1 MLLGNLRRAF
11 RAGPVPTAERKFPM
25 RLRKLVAAA
34 VPLPALLGLAVAVPA
49 AAAPEPLVT
58 LADNA
63 APLVNS
69 DRTGDV
75 SADRPITAALS
86 LKLHNQQAL
95 EKFLADVQNPAS
107 PQYHH
112 FLTPAQFNAEFG
124 PSQADVDKAVSF
136 LGKSGATGIEVS
148 GNRQAITFTGSAAQL
163 ESAFRT
169 RIGTYHDQVS
179 GRSFFANDTAP
190 AVPADV
196 SGVVS
201 NVVGLDNHAVRTHS
215 TAKAAKPNVVKSVT
229 PPVLKTA
236 YGTSGLSATGSGVKV
251 GFVEF
256 DGYQKSN
263 ITQYDSTYG
272 LSAGSVTTVP
282 VSGANYDSSPGDGQI
297 EVELDIEV
305 VHAVAAAASD
315 YVYEAP
321 NTSAGELAMYQKIA
335 SDHTVNVVSISWGAC
350 ESAEGSSA
358 ANSISSAIATG
369 TAEGISY
376 FAAAGD
382 DGTTDCYRQTGSA
395 AKAVDFPASSP
406 NVTGVGGTKLTVTS
420 SNGYSSEATWNDG
433 NSGGSTGGGISTV
446 FAAPS
451 WQSSQSTT
459 KRKVPDVSADASPT
473 SGYYIYSAGSWETV
487 GGTSGAAPLWAAF
500 AVLQNQVHG
509 GGLGNLNPKFYSIGN
524 GSSYGTGFHDVTT
537 GNNTLHGTTG
547 FTAGTGYDQVT
558 GWGSFKASGLSGLIG

>member
-1 MLLGNLRRAF
+1 
-11 RAGPVPTAERKFPM
+11 M

-49 AAAPEPLVT
+49 AAATEPLVT

-69 DRTGDV
+69 ARVGDV
-75 SADRPITAALS
+75 AGGQSITAALS

-112 FLTPAQFNAEFG
+112 FLTPAQFAAEFG
-124 PSQADVDKAVSF
+124 PTQADVSKAVSF
-136 LGKSGATGIEVS
+136 LEKSGATGIEVS

-163 ESAFRT
+163 ESAFHT

-179 GRSFFANDTAP
+179 GRDFFANDAAP
-190 AVPADV
+190 TVPADV
-196 SGVVS
+196 SAVVG
-201 NVVGLDNHAVRTHS
+201 NVVGLDNHALRTH
-215 TAKAAKPNVVKSVT
+215 AQAVAKPNVVKAVT
-229 PPVLKTA
+229 PPALKTA

-282 VSGANYDSSPGDGQI
+282 VSGANYDSSPGGGQI

-305 VHAVAAAASD
+305 VHALAAAASD

-358 ANSISSAIATG
+358 AKSVSNAIATG

-382 DGTTDCYRQTGSA
+382 DGTTDCYRQTGST

-406 NVTGVGGTKLTVTS
+406 NVTGVGGTQLTVTS
-420 SNGYSSEATWNDG
+420 SNAYSSEKAWNDG
-433 NSGGSTGGGISTV
+433 ASNGSTGGGISTV
-446 FAAPS
+446 FTAPS

-459 KRKVPDVSADASPT
+459 YRKVPDVSADAASG
-473 SGYYIYSAGSWETV
+473 SGYYIYTAGAWQTV
-487 GGTSGAAPLWAAF
+487 WGTSGAAPLWAAF
-500 AVLQNQVHG
+500 ATLQNQVHG

-547 FTAGTGYDQVT
+547 FSAGTGYDQVT
-558 GWGSFKASGLSGLIG
+558 GWGSFKGSGLSGLIG

>member
-1 MLLGNLRRAF
+1 
-11 RAGPVPTAERKFPM
+11 M

-49 AAAPEPLVT
+49 AAATEPLVT

-63 APLVNS
+63 APLVS
-69 DRTGDV
+69 STRTGDV
-75 SADRPITAALS
+75 AAGRPITAALS
-86 LKLHNQQAL
+86 LKLHDQQAL
-95 EKFLADVQNPAS
+95 ERFLADVQNPAS

-124 PSQADVDKAVSF
+124 PTQADVSKAVSF
-136 LGKSGATGIEVS
+136 LEKSGATGIEVS

-163 ESAFRT
+163 EAAFHT
-169 RIGTYHDQVS
+169 RIGTYHDRVS
-179 GRSFFANDTAP
+179 GRDFFANDAAP

-196 SGVVS
+196 SGVVG
-201 NVVGLDNHAVRTHS
+201 NVVGLDDHAVRTHS
-215 TAKAAKPNVVKSVT
+215 ARVQPNVVKSVT

-236 YGTSGLSATGSGVKV
+236 YGTSALSATGSGVKV

-263 ITQYDSTYG
+263 ITRYDSTYG
-272 LSAGSVTTVP
+272 LSAGPVTTVG
-282 VSGANYDSSPGDGQI
+282 VSGANYDSAPGDGQI

-321 NTSAGELAMYQKIA
+321 NSGAGELAMYQKIA
-335 SDHTVNVVSISWGAC
+335 SDHTVDVVSISWGAC

-358 ANSISSAIATG
+358 AKSVSNAIATG

-382 DGTTDCYRQTGSA
+382 DGTTDCYRQTGST

-406 NVTGVGGTKLTVTS
+406 NVTGVGGTKLTLTS

-433 NSGGSTGGGISTV
+433 NSGGSTGGGVSAV
-446 FAAPS
+446 FTAPS

-459 KRKVPDVSADASPT
+459 YRKVPDVSADASPT

-500 AVLQNQVHG
+500 ATLQNQVHG

-524 GSSYGTGFHDVTT
+524 GSSRATGFHDVTT

-547 FTAGTGYDQVT
+547 FSAGTGYDQVT

>member
-1 MLLGNLRRAF
+1 
-11 RAGPVPTAERKFPM
+11 M

-49 AAAPEPLVT
+49 TAATEPLVT

-69 DRTGDV
+69 ARTGDV
-75 SADRPITAALS
+75 APDRPITAALS

-112 FLTPAQFNAEFG
+112 FLTPAQFNARFG
-124 PSQADVDKAVSF
+124 PTQADVDKAVSF
-136 LGKSGATGIEVS
+136 LGKAGATGIEVS

-169 RIGTYHDQVS
+169 RIGTYHDGVS
-179 GRSFFANDTAP
+179 GRDFFANDAAP
-190 AVPADV
+190 ALPADV
-196 SGVVS
+196 SAVVG
-201 NVVGLDNHAVRTHS
+201 NVVGLDNHALRTHKS
-215 TAKAAKPNVVKSVT
+215 HAVAKPNVVKAVT

-236 YGTSGLSATGSGVKV
+236 YGTSGIAATGSGVSV

-256 DGYQKSN
+256 DGYQKAN
-263 ITQYDSTYG
+263 ITKYDSTYG
-272 LSAGSVTTVP
+272 LTSGGLTTVS
-282 VSGANYDSSPGDGQI
+282 VNGANYDSSPGDGQV

-305 VHAVAAAASD
+305 VHALAAATHG

-321 NTSAGELAMYQKIA
+321 NSGAGELAMYQKIA
-335 SDHTVNVVSISWGAC
+335 SDNTVDVVSISWGAC
-350 ESAEGSSA
+350 ESAEGSSQA
-358 ANSISSAIATG
+358 KSVSSAIATG

-382 DGTTDCYRQTGSA
+382 DGTTDCYRQTGST

-406 NVTGVGGTKLTVTS
+406 NVTSVGGTQLSVTS
-420 SNGYSSEATWNDG
+420 SNTYSSESTWNNGD
-433 NSGGSTGGGISTV
+433 SGGSTGGGISTL

-451 WQSSQSTT
+451 WQSAQSTT
-459 KRKVPDVSADASPT
+459 NRKVPDVSADASPT
-473 SGYYIYSAGSWETV
+473 SGYTIYSAGAWQQV

-500 AVLQNQVHG
+500 AALQTQVHG
-509 GGLGNLNPKFYSIGN
+509 GDLGNLNPAFYSIGN
-524 GSSYGTGFHDVTT
+524 SSSYGTGFHDVTT
-537 GNNTLHGTTG
+537 GNNSLHGTTG
-547 FTAGTGYDQVT
+547 FAAGTGYDQVT
-558 GWGSFKASGLSGLIG
+558 GWGSFKGTGLSGLIG

>member
-1 MLLGNLRRAF
+1 
-11 RAGPVPTAERKFPM
+11 M

-58 LADNA
+58 LADSA

-75 SADRPITAALS
+75 AAGRQITAALS
-86 LKLHNQQAL
+86 LKLHNQQTL

-112 FLTPAQFNAEFG
+112 FLTPAQFTAEFG
-124 PSQADVDKAVSF
+124 PAQADVDKAVSF
-136 LGKSGATGIEVS
+136 LEKAGATGIEVS
-148 GNRQAITFTGSAAQL
+148 GNRQAVTFTGSAAQL

-169 RIGTYHDQVS
+169 RIGTYHDKVS
-179 GRSFFANDTAP
+179 GRDFFANDAAP
-190 AVPADV
+190 AVPSDV
-196 SGVVS
+196 SGVVA
-201 NVVGLDNHAVRTHS
+201 NVVGLDDHAVRTHS
-215 TAKAAKPNVVKSVT
+215 SVAAAKPNVVKAVT

-256 DGYQKSN
+256 DGYQKAN
-263 ITQYDSTYG
+263 ITKYDSTYG
-272 LSAGSVTTVP
+272 LSAGTVTTVP

-305 VHAVAAAASD
+305 VHALAAKAND

-321 NTSAGELAMYQKIA
+321 NSSAGELAMYQKIA

-358 ANSISSAIATG
+358 AKSVSNAIATG

-382 DGTTDCYRQTGSA
+382 DGTTDCYRQTGST

-406 NVTGVGGTKLTVTS
+406 NVTGVGGTQLTVTS
-420 SNGYSSEATWNDG
+420 SNAYSSEKAWNDG
-433 NSGGSTGGGISTV
+433 ASNGSTGGGISTV
-446 FAAPS
+446 FTAPS

-459 KRKVPDVSADASPT
+459 YRKVPDVSADAASG
-473 SGYYIYSAGSWETV
+473 SGYYIYTAGSWETV
-487 GGTSGAAPLWAAF
+487 WGTSGAAPLWAAF
-500 AVLQNQVHG
+500 ATLQNQVHG

-558 GWGSFKASGLSGLIG
+558 GWGSFKGSGLSGLIG

>member
-1 MLLGNLRRAF
+1 
-11 RAGPVPTAERKFPM
+11 M

-49 AAAPEPLVT
+49 AAASEPLVT

-69 DRTGDV
+69 ARIGDV
-75 SADRPITAALS
+75 AADRPITAALS
-86 LKLHNQQAL
+86 LKLHNQQAF

-107 PQYHH
+107 PQYHR
-112 FLTPAQFNAEFG
+112 FLTPAQFNARFG
-124 PSQADVDKAVSF
+124 PTQADVDKAVSF
-136 LGKSGATGIEVS
+136 LGKAGATGIEVS
-148 GNRQAITFTGSAAQL
+148 GNRQVVTFTGSAAQL

-169 RIGTYHDQVS
+169 RIGNYHDQAS
-179 GRSFFANDTAP
+179 GRDFFANDAVP
-190 AVPADV
+190 AVPASVSDV
-196 SGVVS
+196 VG
-201 NVVGLDNHAVRTHS
+201 NVVGLDNHAVRTHQS
-215 TAKAAKPNVVKSVT
+215 KPLAQPNVVKSVT

-236 YGTSGLSATGSGVKV
+236 YGTSSLSATGSGVNV

-263 ITQYDSTYG
+263 ITKYDSTYG

-282 VSGANYDSSPGDGQI
+282 VSGANYDSSPGGGQI

-305 VHAVAAAASD
+305 VHALAAAAND

-321 NTSAGELAMYQKIA
+321 NSSAGELAMYQKIA
-335 SDHTVNVVSISWGAC
+335 SDAKVDVVSISWGAC
-350 ESAEGSSA
+350 EAAEGSSA
-358 ANSISSAIATG
+358 AKSVSSAIATG

-395 AKAVDFPASSP
+395 AKGVDFPASSP
-406 NVTGVGGTKLTVTS
+406 NVSGVGGTKLSVTS
-420 SNGYSSEATWNDG
+420 SNGYSSEVVWNDG

-446 FAAPS
+446 FTAPS

-459 KRKVPDVSADASPT
+459 YRKVPDVSADASPT

-487 GGTSGAAPLWAAF
+487 GGTSGATPLWAAF
-500 AVLQNQVHG
+500 AALQNQVHG
-509 GGLGNLNPKFYSIGN
+509 GALGNLNPKFYSIGN
-524 GSSYGTGFHDVTT
+524 GSSYGTGFHDVTS

-547 FTAGTGYDQVT
+547 FSAGTGYDQVT

>member
-1 MLLGNLRRAF
+1 
-11 RAGPVPTAERKFPM
+11 M

-49 AAAPEPLVT
+49 AAASEPLVT
-58 LADNA
+58 LADNT
-63 APLVNS
+63 APLINS
-69 DRTGDV
+69 ARTGDV
-75 SADRPITAALS
+75 APDRPITAALS

-95 EKFLADVQNPAS
+95 EKFLSDVQNPAS
-107 PQYHH
+107 PQYHR
-112 FLTPAQFNAEFG
+112 FLTPAQFNARFG
-124 PSQADVDKAVSF
+124 PTQADVDKAVSF
-136 LGKSGATGIEVS
+136 LGKAGLTGIEVS
-148 GNRQAITFTGSAAQL
+148 GNRQAVTFTGSAAQL

-169 RIGTYHDQVS
+169 RIGTYHDQAS
-179 GRSFFANDTAP
+179 GRDFFANDTLP
-190 AVPADV
+190 AVPASVSDV
-196 SGVVS
+196 VGG
-201 NVVGLDNHAVRTHS
+201 VVGLDDHAVRTHS
-215 TAKAAKPNVVKSVT
+215 SKPLAQPNVVKSVT

-236 YGTSGLSATGSGVKV
+236 YGSSGLSATGSGVNV

-256 DGYQKSN
+256 DGYQKAN
-263 ITQYDSTYG
+263 ITKYDSTYG
-272 LSAGSVTTVP
+272 LSAGSVTTVG

-305 VHAVAAAASD
+305 VHALAAAAND

-321 NTSAGELAMYQKIA
+321 NSSAGELAMYQKIA
-335 SDHTVNVVSISWGAC
+335 SDAKVSVVSISWGAC

-358 ANSISSAIATG
+358 AKSVSSAIATG

-395 AKAVDFPASSP
+395 ARGVDFPASSP
-406 NVTGVGGTKLTVTS
+406 NVSGVGGTKLSVTS
-420 SNGYSSEATWNDG
+420 SNGYSSEVVWNDG

-446 FAAPS
+446 FTAPS

-459 KRKVPDVSADASPT
+459 YRKVPDVSADASPT
-473 SGYYIYSAGSWETV
+473 SGYYIYSAGSWGTV

-500 AVLQNQVHG
+500 AALQNQVHG
-509 GGLGNLNPKFYSIGN
+509 GSLGNLNPKFYSIGN
-524 GSSYGTGFHDVTT
+524 GSSYGTGFHDVTS

-547 FTAGTGYDQVT
+547 FSAGTGYDQVT
-558 GWGSFKASGLSGLIG
+558 GWGSFKAAGLSGLIG

>member
-1 MLLGNLRRAF
+1 
-11 RAGPVPTAERKFPM
+11 M

-49 AAAPEPLVT
+49 TAATEPLVT

-63 APLVNS
+63 APLINS
-69 DRTGDV
+69 ARTGDV
-75 SADRPITAALS
+75 AAGQPITAALS

-124 PSQADVDKAVSF
+124 PTQADVDKAVSF
-136 LGKSGATGIEVS
+136 LGKSGLTGIEVS

-163 ESAFRT
+163 ESAFHT
-169 RIGTYHDQVS
+169 RLGTYHDQAS
-179 GRSFFANDTAP
+179 GRNFFANDAAP
-190 AVPADV
+190 TVAADV
-196 SGVVS
+196 SNVVA
-201 NVVGLDNHAVRTHS
+201 NVVGLDNHALRTHAS
-215 TAKAAKPNVVKSVT
+215 AAAKPNVVKSVT

-263 ITQYDSTYG
+263 ITKYDSTYG
-272 LSAGSVTTVP
+272 LSAGTVTTVP

-305 VHAVAAAASD
+305 VHALAAKAND

-321 NTSAGELAMYQKIA
+321 NSSAGELAMYQKIA
-335 SDHTVNVVSISWGAC
+335 SDATVNVVSISWGAC

-358 ANSISSAIATG
+358 ANSVSNAIATG

-382 DGTTDCYRQTGSA
+382 DGTTDCYRQTGST
-395 AKAVDFPASSP
+395 AKGVDFPASSP

-420 SNGYSSEATWNDG
+420 SNGYSSESTWNDG
-433 NSGGSTGGGISTV
+433 NNGGSTGGGISTV
-446 FAAPS
+446 FSAPS
-451 WQSSQSTT
+451 WQSAQSTT
-459 KRKVPDVSADASPT
+459 KRKVPDVAADASPT
-473 SGYYIYSAGSWETV
+473 SGYYIYSAGTWETV
-487 GGTSGAAPLWAAF
+487 GGTSGATPLWAAF
-500 AVLQNQVHG
+500 AALQNQVHG
-509 GGLGNLNPKFYSIGN
+509 GALGNLNPKFYAIGN
-524 GSSYGTGFHDVTT
+524 GSSYSTGFHDVTT
-537 GNNTLHGTTG
+537 GNNSLHGTTG
-547 FTAGTGYDQVT
+547 FSAGTGYDQVT
-558 GWGSFKASGLSGLIG
+558 GWGSFKGTGLSGLIG

>member
-1 MLLGNLRRAF
+1 
-11 RAGPVPTAERKFPM
+11 M

-49 AAAPEPLVT
+49 AAATEPLVT

-69 DRTGDV
+69 ARVGDV
-75 SADRPITAALS
+75 AAGRPITAALS

-112 FLTPAQFNAEFG
+112 FLTTDQFNAEFG
-124 PSQADVDKAVSF
+124 PTQADVSKAVSF
-136 LGKSGATGIEVS
+136 LEKSGATGIEVS

-163 ESAFRT
+163 ESAFHT

-179 GRSFFANDTAP
+179 GRAFFANDTAP
-190 AVPADV
+190 TVPADV
-196 SGVVS
+196 SGVVG
-201 NVVGLDNHAVRTHS
+201 NVVGLDNHALRTH
-215 TAKAAKPNVVKSVT
+215 AQAVAKPNVVKAVT

-263 ITQYDSTYG
+263 ITKYDSTYG
-272 LSAGSVTTVP
+272 LSAGPVTTVG

-305 VHAVAAAASD
+305 VHALAAAASD

-358 ANSISSAIATG
+358 AKSVSNAIATG

-382 DGTTDCYRQTGSA
+382 DGTTDCYRQTGST

-406 NVTGVGGTKLTVTS
+406 NVTGVGGTQLTVTS
-420 SNGYSSEATWNDG
+420 SNAYSSEKAWNDG
-433 NSGGSTGGGISTV
+433 ASNGSTGGGISTV
-446 FAAPS
+446 FTAPS

-459 KRKVPDVSADASPT
+459 YRKVPDVSADAASG
-473 SGYYIYSAGSWETV
+473 SGYYIYTAGAWETV
-487 GGTSGAAPLWAAF
+487 WGTSGAAPLWAAF
-500 AVLQNQVHG
+500 ATLQNQVHG

-547 FTAGTGYDQVT
+547 FSAGTGYDQVT
-558 GWGSFKASGLSGLIG
+558 GWGSFKGSGLSGLIG

>member
-1 MLLGNLRRAF
+1 
-11 RAGPVPTAERKFPM
+11 M

-49 AAAPEPLVT
+49 AAATEPLVT

-69 DRTGDV
+69 ARTGEV
-75 SADRPITAALS
+75 ADGQRITAALS

-112 FLTPAQFNAEFG
+112 FLSPDQFTAEFG
-124 PSQADVDKAVSF
+124 PTQADVGKAVSF
-136 LGKSGATGIEVS
+136 LEKSGATGIEVS

-163 ESAFRT
+163 ESAFHT

-179 GRSFFANDTAP
+179 GRDFFANDAAP
-190 AVPADV
+190 TVPADV
-196 SGVVS
+196 SGVVG
-201 NVVGLDNHAVRTHS
+201 NVVGLDNHALRTH
-215 TAKAAKPNVVKSVT
+215 AKAVAKPNVVKSVT

-263 ITQYDSTYG
+263 ITKYDSTYG

-305 VHAVAAAASD
+305 VHALAAAAND

-321 NTSAGELAMYQKIA
+321 NSSAGELAMYQKIA
-335 SDHTVNVVSISWGAC
+335 SDHTVDVVSISWGAC

-358 ANSISSAIATG
+358 AKSVSNAIATG

-382 DGTTDCYRQTGSA
+382 DGTTDCYRQTGST

-420 SNGYSSEATWNDG
+420 SNGYSSEAAWNDG

-446 FAAPS
+446 FTAPS
-451 WQSSQSTT
+451 WQSAQSTT
-459 KRKVPDVSADASPT
+459 YRKVPDVSADASPT
-473 SGYYIYSAGSWETV
+473 SGYYIYSAGTWETV

-500 AVLQNQVHG
+500 ATLQNQIHG
-509 GGLGNLNPKFYSIGN
+509 GGLGNLNPKFYAIGN

-537 GNNTLHGTTG
+537 GTNTLHGTTG
-547 FTAGTGYDQVT
+547 FSAGTGYDQVT
-558 GWGSFKASGLSGLIG
+558 GWGSFKGSGLSGLIG

>member
-1 MLLGNLRRAF
+1 
-11 RAGPVPTAERKFPM
+11 M

-34 VPLPALLGLAVAVPA
+34 VPLPALLGLALVAPA
-49 AAAPEPLVT
+49 QAAEPLVT

-69 DRTGDV
+69 SRTGDV
-75 SADRPITAALS
+75 GADQPITAALS
-86 LKLHNQQAL
+86 LKLHNQRAL
-95 EKFLADVQNPAS
+95 EQFLADVQNPAS

-112 FLTPAQFNAEFG
+112 FLSSDQFNAAFG
-124 PSQADVDKAVSF
+124 PTQTDVDKAVSF
-136 LGKSGATGIEVS
+136 LRKAGASGIEVS
-148 GNRQAITFTGSAAQL
+148 GNRQAITFSGSAAKL
-163 ESAFRT
+163 ESAFHT
-169 RIGTYHDQVS
+169 RIGSYHDAVS
-179 GRSFFANDTAP
+179 GRSFFANDAAP
-190 AVPADV
+190 TVPASV
-196 SGVVS
+196 SEVVG
-201 NVVGLDNHAVRTHS
+201 NVVGLDNHAVRTHAS
-215 TAKAAKPNVVKSVT
+215 APKAATPKVVKSVT

-236 YGTSGLSATGSGVKV
+236 YGTSGLSATGSGVNV

-272 LSAGSVTTVP
+272 LSAGTVTTVP

-305 VHAVAAAASD
+305 VHALAAAANN

-335 SDHTVNVVSISWGAC
+335 SDNKVKVISISWGAC

-358 ANSISSAIATG
+358 AKSVSSAIATG

-406 NVTGVGGTKLTVTS
+406 NVTAVGGTKLTVTS
-420 SNGYSSEATWNDG
+420 ANAYSSEVTWNDG
-433 NSGGSTGGGISTV
+433 TSGGSTGGGISTI
-446 FAAPS
+446 FTAPS
-451 WQSSQSTT
+451 YQSSQSTT
-459 KRKVPDVSADASPT
+459 YRKVPDVSADASPS

-500 AVLQNQVHG
+500 AALQNQVHG
-509 GGLGNLNPKFYSIGN
+509 GSLGNLNTKFYSIGN
-524 GSSYGTGFHDVTT
+524 GSSYATGFHDVTT
-537 GNNTLHGTTG
+537 GNNTFHGTTG

-558 GWGSFKASGLSGLIG
+558 GWGSFKGTGLSGLIG

>member
-1 MLLGNLRRAF
+1 
-11 RAGPVPTAERKFPM
+11 M

-49 AAAPEPLVT
+49 AAATEPLVT

-69 DRTGDV
+69 ARTGDV
-75 SADRPITAALS
+75 AGGQRITAALA

-112 FLTPAQFNAEFG
+112 FLTPAQFTAEFG
-124 PSQADVDKAVSF
+124 PTQADVSKAVSF
-136 LGKSGATGIEVS
+136 LEKSGATGIEVS

-163 ESAFRT
+163 ESAFHT

-179 GRSFFANDTAP
+179 GRDFFANDAAP
-190 AVPADV
+190 TVPADV
-196 SGVVS
+196 SGVVG
-201 NVVGLDNHAVRTHS
+201 NVVGLDDHALRTH
-215 TAKAAKPNVVKSVT
+215 ARAVAKPNVVKSVT

-263 ITQYDSTYG
+263 IAKYDSTYG

-305 VHAVAAAASD
+305 VHALAAAAND

-321 NTSAGELAMYQKIA
+321 NSSAGELAMYQKIA

-358 ANSISSAIATG
+358 AKSVSNAIATG

-382 DGTTDCYRQTGSA
+382 DGTTDCYRQTGST

-446 FAAPS
+446 FTAPS

-459 KRKVPDVSADASPT
+459 YRKVPDVSADASPT
-473 SGYYIYSAGSWETV
+473 SGYYIYSAGTWETV

-500 AVLQNQVHG
+500 ATLQNQVHG

-537 GNNTLHGTTG
+537 GTNTLHGTTG
-547 FTAGTGYDQVT
+547 FSAGTGYDQVT
-558 GWGSFKASGLSGLIG
+558 GWGSFKGSGLSGLIG

>member
-1 MLLGNLRRAF
+1 
-11 RAGPVPTAERKFPM
+11 M

-49 AAAPEPLVT
+49 AAATEPLVT

-63 APLVNS
+63 APLIS
-69 DRTGDV
+69 SARTGDV
-75 SADRPITAALS
+75 AADRPITAALS

-95 EKFLADVQNPAS
+95 ERFLADVQNPAS

-124 PSQADVDKAVSF
+124 PSQADVSKAVSF
-136 LGKSGATGIEVS
+136 LEKSGATGIEVS

-163 ESAFRT
+163 EAAFHT
-169 RIGTYHDQVS
+169 RIGTYHDRVS
-179 GRSFFANDTAP
+179 GRDFFANDAAP

-196 SGVVS
+196 SGVVG
-201 NVVGLDNHAVRTHS
+201 NVVGLDDHAVRTHS
-215 TAKAAKPNVVKSVT
+215 ARVQPNVVKSVT

-236 YGTSGLSATGSGVKV
+236 YGTSALSATGSGVKV

-256 DGYQKSN
+256 DGYQKAN
-263 ITQYDSTYG
+263 ITRYDSTYG
-272 LSAGSVTTVP
+272 LSAGPVTTVP
-282 VSGANYDSSPGDGQI
+282 VSGANYDSAPGDGQI

-321 NTSAGELAMYQKIA
+321 NSGAGELAMYQKIA
-335 SDHTVNVVSISWGAC
+335 SDHAVDVVSISWGAC

-358 ANSISSAIATG
+358 AKSVSSAIATG

-382 DGTTDCYRQTGSA
+382 DGTTDCYRQTGST

-406 NVTGVGGTKLTVTS
+406 NVTGVGGTKLTLTS

-446 FAAPS
+446 FTAPS

-459 KRKVPDVSADASPT
+459 YRKVPDVSADASPT

-500 AVLQNQVHG
+500 ATLQNQVHG
-509 GGLGNLNPKFYSIGN
+509 GGLGNLNSKFYAIGN
-524 GSSYGTGFHDVTT
+524 GSSRATGFHDVTT
-537 GNNTLHGTTG
+537 GSNTLHGTTG
-547 FTAGTGYDQVT
+547 FSAGTGYDQVT

>member
-1 MLLGNLRRAF
+1 
-11 RAGPVPTAERKFPM
+11 M

-34 VPLPALLGLAVAVPA
+34 VPLPALLGLAVVVPA
-49 AAAPEPLVT
+49 AAASEPLVT
-58 LADNA
+58 LAGNA

-69 DRTGDV
+69 ARTGDV
-75 SADRPITAALS
+75 SGGQRITAALA

-107 PQYHH
+107 PEYHH

-124 PSQADVDKAVSF
+124 PSQADVGKAVSF
-136 LGKSGATGIEVS
+136 LEKSGATGIEVS
-148 GNRQAITFTGSAAQL
+148 GNRQAITFSGSAAQL
-163 ESAFRT
+163 EAAFHT
-169 RIGTYHDQVS
+169 RIGTYHDQSS
-179 GRSFFANDTAP
+179 GRDFFANDAAP
-190 AVPADV
+190 TVPADV
-196 SGVVS
+196 SAVVG
-201 NVVGLDNHAVRTHS
+201 NVVGLDNHAVRKHTS
-215 TAKAAKPNVVKSVT
+215 AAAKQPNAVKAVT

-263 ITQYDSTYG
+263 VSQYDSTYG

-282 VSGANYDSSPGDGQI
+282 VSGANYDSAPGDGQI

-305 VHAVAAAASD
+305 VHALAAAAND

-321 NTSAGELAMYQKIA
+321 NTNAGELAMYQKIA

-350 ESAEGSSA
+350 ESAEGTSG
-358 ANSISSAIATG
+358 ANSVSNAIATG

-382 DGTTDCYRQTGSA
+382 DGTTDCYRQTGST

-406 NVTGVGGTKLTVTS
+406 NVTGVGGTQLTVTS
-420 SNGYSSEATWNDG
+420 SNAYSSEKAWNDG
-433 NSGGSTGGGISTV
+433 ASNGSTGGGISTV
-446 FAAPS
+446 FTAPS
-451 WQSSQSTT
+451 WQSAQSTT
-459 KRKVPDVSADASPT
+459 KRKVPDVSADAASG
-473 SGYYIYSAGSWETV
+473 SGYRIFTAGAWETV
-487 GGTSGAAPLWAAF
+487 WGTSGAAPLWAAF
-500 AVLQNQVHG
+500 ATLQNQVHG

-547 FTAGTGYDQVT
+547 FSAGTGYDQVT
-558 GWGSFKASGLSGLIG
+558 GWGSFKGSGLSGLIG

>member
-1 MLLGNLRRAF
+1 
-11 RAGPVPTAERKFPM
+11 M

-49 AAAPEPLVT
+49 AAATEPLVT

-69 DRTGDV
+69 ARTGEV
-75 SADRPITAALS
+75 AGGQRITAALS

-112 FLTPAQFNAEFG
+112 FLSPDQFAAEFG
-124 PSQADVDKAVSF
+124 PTQADVGKAVSF
-136 LGKSGATGIEVS
+136 LEKSGATGIEVS

-163 ESAFRT
+163 ESAFHT

-179 GRSFFANDTAP
+179 GRDFFANDAAP
-190 AVPADV
+190 TVPADV
-196 SGVVS
+196 SGVVG
-201 NVVGLDNHAVRTHS
+201 NVVGLDNHALRTH
-215 TAKAAKPNVVKSVT
+215 AKAVAKPNVVKSVT

-263 ITQYDSTYG
+263 ITKYDSTYG

-305 VHAVAAAASD
+305 VHALAAAAND

-321 NTSAGELAMYQKIA
+321 NSSAGELAMYQKIA

-358 ANSISSAIATG
+358 AKSVSNAIATG

-382 DGTTDCYRQTGSA
+382 DGTTDCYRQTGST

-420 SNGYSSEATWNDG
+420 SNGYSSEAAWNDG

-446 FAAPS
+446 FTAPS

-459 KRKVPDVSADASPT
+459 YRKVPDVSADASPT
-473 SGYYIYSAGSWETV
+473 SGYYIYSAGTWETV

-500 AVLQNQVHG
+500 ATLQNQIHG
-509 GGLGNLNPKFYSIGN
+509 GGLGNLNPKFYAIGN

-537 GNNTLHGTTG
+537 GTNTLHGTTG
-547 FTAGTGYDQVT
+547 FSAGTGYDQVT
-558 GWGSFKASGLSGLIG
+558 GWGSFKGSGLSGLIG

>member
-1 MLLGNLRRAF
+1 
-11 RAGPVPTAERKFPM
+11 M

-58 LADNA
+58 LVDNA
-63 APLVNS
+63 APLAGSV
-69 DRTGDV
+69 RTGDLA
-75 SADRPITAALS
+75 ADRPITAALS
-86 LKLHNQQAL
+86 LKLHDRQAL
-95 EKFLADVQNPAS
+95 EKFLADVQNPDS
-107 PQYHH
+107 PQYHR
-112 FLTPAQFNAEFG
+112 FLTPAQFAERFG
-124 PSQADVDKAVSF
+124 PTQADVDRAVSF
-136 LGKSGATGIEVS
+136 LGKAGATGIEVS

-169 RIGTYHDQVS
+169 RIGTYHDRTS
-179 GRSFFANDTAP
+179 GRDFFANDAAP
-190 AVPADV
+190 VVPAGVSDVV
-196 SGVVS
+196 SG
-201 NVVGLDNHAVRTHS
+201 VVGLDNHAVRRHS
-215 TAKAAKPNVVKSVT
+215 SQAAAKPNVVKAVT

-236 YGTSGLSATGSGVKV
+236 YGTSGLAATGSGVKV

-256 DGYQKSN
+256 DGYQKAN
-263 ITQYDSTYG
+263 ISKYDSTYG

-305 VHAVAAAASD
+305 VHALAAAASD

-358 ANSISSAIATG
+358 AKSVSNAIATG

-382 DGTTDCYRQTGSA
+382 DGTTDCYRQTGST

-406 NVTGVGGTKLTVTS
+406 NVTGVGGTQLTVTS
-420 SNGYSSEATWNDG
+420 SNAYSSEKAWNDG
-433 NSGGSTGGGISTV
+433 ANGSTGGGISTV
-446 FAAPS
+446 FTAPS

-459 KRKVPDVSADASPT
+459 YRKVPDVSADAASG
-473 SGYYIYSAGSWETV
+473 SGYYIYTAGSWETV
-487 GGTSGAAPLWAAF
+487 WGTSGAAPLWAAF
-500 AVLQNQVHG
+500 ATLQNQVHG

-524 GSSYGTGFHDVTT
+524 GSSYATGFHDVTT

-547 FTAGTGYDQVT
+547 FTAGTKYDQVT
-558 GWGSFKASGLSGLIG
+558 GWGSFKGTGLSGLIG

>member
-1 MLLGNLRRAF
+1 
-11 RAGPVPTAERKFPM
+11 M

-49 AAAPEPLVT
+49 AAASEPLVT
-58 LADNA
+58 LADSA

-69 DRTGDV
+69 ARTGDV
-75 SADRPITAALS
+75 GAAQQITAALS

-124 PSQADVDKAVSF
+124 PTQADVDKAVSF
-136 LGKSGATGIEVS
+136 LGKAGATGIEVS
-148 GNRQAITFTGSAAQL
+148 GNRQAVTFHGSAAQL
-163 ESAFRT
+163 EAAFHT
-169 RIGTYHDQVS
+169 RIGTYHDTVS
-179 GRSFFANDTAP
+179 GRNFFANDSAP
-190 AVPADV
+190 TVAADV
-196 SGVVS
+196 SGVVA
-201 NVVGLDNHAVRTHS
+201 NVVGLDDHAVRTHS
-215 TAKAAKPNVVKSVT
+215 SQAGKAQPNVVKSVT
-229 PPVLKTA
+229 PPILKTA

-263 ITQYDSTYG
+263 VTKYDSTYG
-272 LSAGSVTTVP
+272 LSAGTVTTVP

-305 VHAVAAAASD
+305 VHALAAKAND

-321 NTSAGELAMYQKIA
+321 NSSAGELAMYQKIA

-358 ANSISSAIATG
+358 AKSVSNAIATG

-382 DGTTDCYRQTGSA
+382 DGTTDCYRQTGST

-406 NVTGVGGTKLTVTS
+406 NVTGVGGTQLTVSS
-420 SNGYSSEATWNDG
+420 SNGYSSEKAWNDG
-433 NSGGSTGGGISTV
+433 ASNGSTGGGISTV
-446 FAAPS
+446 FTAPT
-451 WQSSQSTT
+451 WQSTQSTT
-459 KRKVPDVSADASPT
+459 NRKVPDVSADAASG
-473 SGYYIYSAGSWETV
+473 SGYYIYTAGAWETV
-487 GGTSGAAPLWAAF
+487 WGTSGAAPLWAAF
-500 AVLQNQVHG
+500 ATLQNQVHG

-558 GWGSFKASGLSGLIG
+558 GWGSFKGSGLSGLIG

>member
-1 MLLGNLRRAF
+1 
-11 RAGPVPTAERKFPM
+11 M

-49 AAAPEPLVT
+49 AAAAEPLVM

-63 APLVNS
+63 APLINS
-69 DRTGDV
+69 ARTGDV
-75 SADRPITAALS
+75 QADRPITAALS

-107 PQYHH
+107 TQYHR
-112 FLTPAQFNAEFG
+112 FLTPAQFTARFG
-124 PSQADVDKAVSF
+124 PTQADVDKAVSF
-136 LGKSGATGIEVS
+136 LGKAGATGIQVS

-179 GRSFFANDTAP
+179 GRDFFANDAAP
-190 AVPADV
+190 AVPASVSDV
-196 SGVVS
+196 VG
-201 NVVGLDNHAVRTHS
+201 NVVGLDDHAVRTHAS
-215 TAKAAKPNVVKSVT
+215 KAAAQPNVVKSVT

-236 YGTSGLSATGSGVKV
+236 YGTSGLSATGSGVNV

-263 ITQYDSTYG
+263 ITKYDSTYG
-272 LSAGSVTTVP
+272 LSAGAVTTVG

-305 VHAVAAAASD
+305 VHALAAAAHD

-321 NTSAGELAMYQKIA
+321 NSSAGELAMYQKIA
-335 SDHTVNVVSISWGAC
+335 SDDTVDVVSISWGAC

-358 ANSISSAIATG
+358 AKSVSSAIATG

-395 AKAVDFPASSP
+395 AKGVDFPASSP

-433 NSGGSTGGGISTV
+433 NNGGSTGGGISTV
-446 FAAPS
+446 FTAPS
-451 WQSSQSTT
+451 YQSSQSSTY
-459 KRKVPDVSADASPT
+459 RKVPDVSADASPT
-473 SGYYIYSAGSWETV
+473 SGYYIYSAGTWETV
-487 GGTSGAAPLWAAF
+487 GGTSGATPLWAAF
-500 AVLQNQVHG
+500 AALQNQVHG
-509 GGLGNLNPKFYSIGN
+509 GGLGNLNAKLYSIGN

-537 GNNTLHGTTG
+537 GNNSLHGTTG
-547 FTAGTGYDQVT
+547 FSAATGYDQVT
-558 GWGSFKASGLSGLIG
+558 GWGSFKGAGLSGLIG

>member
-1 MLLGNLRRAF
+1 
-11 RAGPVPTAERKFPM
+11 M

-49 AAAPEPLVT
+49 AAATEPLVT

-63 APLVNS
+63 APLIDS
-69 DRTGDV
+69 ARTGDV
-75 SADRPITAALS
+75 AADRPIAAALS

-124 PSQADVDKAVSF
+124 PTQAEVGKVVSF
-136 LGKSGATGIEVS
+136 LEKSGATGIEVS
-148 GNRQAITFTGSAAQL
+148 GNRQAITFTGSAARL
-163 ESAFRT
+163 ESAFHT
-169 RIGTYHDQVS
+169 RIGTYHDRVS
-179 GRSFFANDTAP
+179 GRDFFANDAAP

-196 SGVVS
+196 SGVVAS
-201 NVVGLDNHAVRTHS
+201 VVGLDNHAVRTHS
-215 TAKAAKPNVVKSVT
+215 ASVRPNVVKSVT

-236 YGTSGLSATGSGVKV
+236 HGTSGLSATGSGVKV

-256 DGYQKSN
+256 DGYQKSD
-263 ITQYDSTYG
+263 IGKYDSTYG
-272 LSAGSVTTVP
+272 LSAGPVTTVP
-282 VSGANYDSSPGDGQI
+282 VSGANYDSSPGDGQV

-305 VHAVAAAASD
+305 VHALAAAASD

-321 NTSAGELAMYQKIA
+321 NSSAGELAMYQKIA

-350 ESAEGSSA
+350 ESAEGASA
-358 ANSISSAIATG
+358 AKSVSNAIATG

-382 DGTTDCYRQTGSA
+382 DGTTDCYRQTGST
-395 AKAVDFPASSP
+395 AKSVDFPASSP
-406 NVTGVGGTKLTVTS
+406 NVTGVGGTKLSVTS
-420 SNGYSSEATWNDG
+420 SNGYSSETTWNDG

-451 WQSSQSTT
+451 WQSAQSTT
-459 KRKVPDVSADASPT
+459 YRKVPDVAADASPT
-473 SGYYIYSAGSWETV
+473 SGYYIYSAGTWETV

-500 AVLQNQVHG
+500 ATLQNQIHG
-509 GGLGNLNPKFYSIGN
+509 GGLGNLNPKFYAIGN

-537 GNNTLHGTTG
+537 GTNSLNGTTG
-547 FTAGTGYDQVT
+547 FSAGTGYDQVT
-558 GWGSFKASGLSGLIG
+558 GWGSFKGSGLSGLIG

>member
-63 APLVNS
+63 APLINS
-69 DRTGDV
+69 ARTGDV
-75 SADRPITAALS
+75 AADRPITAALS

-107 PQYHH
+107 PQYHR
-112 FLTPAQFNAEFG
+112 FLSPAQFNARFG
-124 PSQADVDKAVSF
+124 PTQADVDKAVSF
-136 LGKSGATGIEVS
+136 LGKAGLAGIEVS

-169 RIGTYHDQVS
+169 RIGNYHDQAS
-179 GRSFFANDTAP
+179 GRDFFANDAVP
-190 AVPADV
+190 AVPASVSDV
-196 SGVVS
+196 VGG
-201 NVVGLDNHAVRTHS
+201 VVGLDDHAVRTHS
-215 TAKAAKPNVVKSVT
+215 SKPLAQPNVVKSVT

-236 YGTSGLSATGSGVKV
+236 YGTSGLSATGSGVNV

-263 ITQYDSTYG
+263 ITKYDSTYG
-272 LSAGSVTTVP
+272 LSAGPVTTVG

-305 VHAVAAAASD
+305 VHALAAAASD

-321 NTSAGELAMYQKIA
+321 NSSAGELAMYQKIA
-335 SDHTVNVVSISWGAC
+335 SDAKVNVVSISWGAC

-358 ANSISSAIATG
+358 AKSVSSAIATG

-395 AKAVDFPASSP
+395 AKGVDFPASSP
-406 NVTGVGGTKLTVTS
+406 NVSGVGGTKLTVTS
-420 SNGYSSEATWNDG
+420 SNGYSSEAVWNDG

-446 FAAPS
+446 FTAPS

-459 KRKVPDVSADASPT
+459 YRKVPDVAADASPT
-473 SGYYIYSAGSWETV
+473 SGYYIYSAGTWETV
-487 GGTSGAAPLWAAF
+487 GGTSGATPLWAAF
-500 AVLQNQVHG
+500 AALQNQVHG
-509 GGLGNLNPKFYSIGN
+509 GELGNLNPKFYSIGN
-524 GSSYGTGFHDVTT
+524 GSSYGTGFHDVTS

-547 FTAGTGYDQVT
+547 FSAGTGYDQVT
-558 GWGSFKASGLSGLIG
+558 GWGSFKAGGLSGLIG